1 MSLNPLSQPQHQK
14 TLCKNNRHPYLSI
27 PIYVRFPPCGY
38 CLKASMTAAPNPIAI
53 RTHPSKP
60 ASTIIHR
67 VPHRHSRVGG
77 KPQGGRARHAGFK
90 AVSTGRQGPSC
101 WLQGSIH
108 RAAGAVMLAS
118 RQYPQGGVPVV
129 ALKDMKTPCLYI
141 ITNKTHGTLYVGVTS
156 DLIQRIWQHK
166 NGLIEGFSKRYG
178 LKMLVWFEQHDS
190 MESAI
195 VRERNVKYWRRD
207 WKIQLIEES
216 NPTWRDLYS
225 DIL

>member
-1 MSLNPLSQPQHQK
+1 M
-14 TLCKNNRHPYLSI
+14 
-27 PIYVRFPPCGY
+27 
-38 CLKASMTAAPNPIAI
+38 
-53 RTHPSKP
+53 
-60 ASTIIHR
+60 
-67 VPHRHSRVGG
+67 
-77 KPQGGRARHAGFK
+77 ARHTGFK
-90 AVSTGRQGPSC
+90 AVSTGRHGPSY

-108 RAAGAVMLAS
+108 RAAWPVILAS

-156 DLIQRIWQHK
+156 DLVQRIWQHK

-178 LKMLVWFEQHDS
+178 LKMLVWFEQHES